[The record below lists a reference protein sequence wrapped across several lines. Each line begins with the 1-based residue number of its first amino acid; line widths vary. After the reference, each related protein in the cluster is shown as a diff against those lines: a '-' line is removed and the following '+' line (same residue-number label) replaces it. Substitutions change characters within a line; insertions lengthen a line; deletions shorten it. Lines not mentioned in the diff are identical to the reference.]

1 VRVFAG
7 IDGGQSSTNAVV
19 GNENGEI
26 LAHAS
31 AAPADLV
38 GEARDSKRQATVLD
52 GVLAAALQEANLP
65 SATRFAAIVAGISG
79 YDEGEAAEPALQT
92 QADGVRF
99 VHDAVIAHAGALD
112 GEPGIVVLAGTGS
125 VAYGTSASGA
135 AVRAGGW
142 GYLFGDA
149 GSAFWIGRYA
159 IHLAMHDEDLDL
171 GDSRWRRRIL
181 GALGLPTL
189 RAVQHAFAHGEL
201 TRARIAALAP
211 VALAE
216 GDGHPYAQLIC
227 GDAAERLV
235 QLVQIVGL
243 RLGSD
248 APLVSYAGGLFANE
262 AVKAGW
268 EAGVR
273 REIPTARVVAPRYDP
288 VLGALRLA
296 YQLAGLQPDLRGVTA

>member
-1 VRVFAG
+1 M
-7 IDGGQSSTNAVV
+7 
-19 GNENGEI
+19 
-26 LAHAS
+26 
-31 AAPADLV
+31 
-38 GEARDSKRQATVLD
+38 GEARDSNRQAAVID
-52 GVLAAALQEANLP
+52 GVLSAALREASLP
-65 SATRFAAIVAGISG
+65 GTTRFAAIVAGISG
-79 YDEGEAAEPALQT
+79 FDEGETAEPALQT
-92 QADGVRF
+92 QVDSVRV

-135 AVRAGGW
+135 PVRAGGW

-159 IHLAMHDEDLDL
+159 IHLAMHDEDLNL
-171 GDSRWRRRIL
+171 GDDRWRRRIL
-181 GALGLPTL
+181 TALGLPTL

-227 GDAAERLV
+227 GDAAQRLV
-235 QLVQIVGL
+235 QLVQIVAL
-243 RLGSD
+243 RLAAG

-262 AVKAGW
+262 AIRSDW
-268 EAGVR
+268 EAGVGG
-273 REIPTARVVAPRYDP
+273 EIPEARIVAPRYDP
-288 VLGALRLA
+288 ALGALRLA
-296 YQLAGLQPDLRGVTA
+296 YRLAGLRPDLRGVTA